1 MTTAN
6 TTAAAPD
13 FAQPATDQG
22 LDQDPDDVVDA
33 EYREVEGDH
42 PRTGKTT
49 MALAL
54 MDALPISR
62 PLWDLE
68 YWNARDAE
76 LAALKLAQ
84 ERAEAA
90 QGLQVRAQLL
100 RVSAGFPERAVE
112 RALCPG
118 NTEAQLAAHRFISRG
133 KTALVLAGG
142 TGTGKTSSATW
153 LALHHGGSDP
163 AFLRAGEFEARGRY
177 DRDLRNWLRRKT
189 MLVLDDIGAEPM
201 DGKAYFRGL
210 LDETIDMFYGHK
222 RRLVITTNLTARI
235 PEPKPGEPKPKVR
248 PEPQFLERYGE
259 RIASR
264 LFEVGSWAGCG
275 NHDLRRKPLTELPT
289 NHTPKEI

>member
-1 MTTAN
+1 MTAL
-6 TTAAAPD
+6 AADPGQPD
-13 FAQPATDQG
+13 YDAG
-22 LDQDPDDVVDA
+22 LEGADDT
-33 EYREVEGDH
+33 EYREVTGDH
-42 PRTGKTT
+42 ARTGETP

-54 MDALPISR
+54 MEALPIAR
-62 PLWDLE
+62 PLTDLE
-68 YWNARDAE
+68 YWDARDAE
-76 LAALKLAQ
+76 LVALRLAQ

-90 QGLQVRAQLL
+90 KGLLAKAQAL

-112 RALCPG
+112 RALNPG
-118 NTEAQLAAHRFISRG
+118 ETEAQAAARRFIARDKS
-133 KTALVLAGG
+133 ALVLAGG

-153 LALHHGGSDP
+153 LALHHGGSNP

-177 DRDLRNWLRRKT
+177 DKELRNWLRGKT

-235 PEPKPGEPKPKVR
+235 PEPKPGEAKPKVR

-275 NHDLRRKPLTELPT
+275 NHDLRRHPLPKLPSD
-289 NHTPKEI
+289 HTPKET